1 MTRHGC
7 EIEPVELKLA
17 LSVKFYIYQPHPPT
31 LPPGKVD
38 MQLEIDHIVG
48 SCRIL
53 CLVISGA
60 GR

>member
-38 MQLEIDHIVG
+38 MQLEIDHIWLVG
-48 SCRIL
+48 S
-53 CLVISGA
+53 
-60 GR
+60 